1 MTGNGNGKE
10 PVLVVLQL
18 TGGNDYLN
26 TVVPYTN
33 SFYRDYRPSVVI
45 SEDEALHLDY
55 QVGLHPSMGPI
66 HEMYEQDNVAIVHGV
81 GYANSPRSHF
91 RSMDIWHTCE
101 PETLGTE
108 GWLGKI
114 IRELDPDKENVVT
127 AVSMGPSLFRALV
140 SPGVP
145 VACVEDLENYGL
157 LTGISEEQ
165 QRERIL
171 ERYKRLYA
179 PAIGT
184 GPVMDFLGQTGLD
197 AMKGADVLKVAP
209 ETYSSTVEYAD
220 NPIARKLKGIAQVH
234 LADLGTRIFYCD
246 QGGFDTHANQMAMH
260 ATLWQEVAGAVQD
273 FFDDLREHDAAE
285 NVIMLLFSEFGR
297 RTQDNGSGTDHGAA
311 GPTFIIGDR
320 VKGGQYGEYPSI
332 KPEDLDQGDPVPHTD
347 FRSVYSTIVEDWMHL
362 DATSIVNGTFEKPAF
377 L

>member
-1 MTGNGNGKE
+1 MTTTKKE

-26 TVVPYTN
+26 SVVPYTN
-33 SFYRDYRPSVVI
+33 PLYRDYRPNLAI
-45 SEDEALHLDY
+45 PEEQTLAIDEH
-55 QVGLHPSMGPI
+55 VGFHPSMGP
-66 HEMYEQDNVAIVHGV
+66 MLDLYKQDKMAIVHGV

-101 PETLGTE
+101 PDTLGTE
-108 GWLGKI
+108 GWLGRV
-114 IRELDPDKENVVT
+114 IRELDPNQENVVT

-145 VACVEDLENYGL
+145 VACVEDLENYGM

-165 QRERIL
+165 QRSRIL
-171 ERYKRLYA
+171 ETYKRLYA

-197 AMKGADVLKVAP
+197 ALKGADILKVAP
-209 ETYSSTVEYAD
+209 GMYSSTVEYAD
-220 NPIARKLKGIAQVH
+220 TAIAKKLKGIAQVH
-234 LADLGTRIFYCD
+234 LADLGTRVFYCD
-246 QGGFDTHANQMAMH
+246 QGGFDTHSNQMATH
-260 ATLWQEVAGAVQD
+260 ATLWSEVSEAVQD
-273 FFDDLREHDAAE
+273 FFDDLREHDAAD

-311 GPTFIIGDR
+311 GPTFIIGDS

-347 FRSVYSTIVEDWMHL
+347 FRSVYSTIAEDWLAL
-362 DATSIVNGTFEKPAF
+362 DATTIVNGTFEKPAF
-377 L
+377 IS